1 MTDSCISKY
10 YSTTRNGKK
19 YSNNYTSDEWE
30 AITILVNLKHN
41 KSTVICD
48 GENDTTDNNVENVV
62 RHRYNTRSNKK

>member
-30 AITILVNLKHN
+30 AITILVNLKQDKGTDFYHSDN
-41 KSTVICD
+41 VIAH
-48 GENDTTDNNVENVV
+48 NNVENVV

>member
-1 MTDSCISKY
+1 MTDSCISKH

-30 AITILVNLKHN
+30 AITILVNLKQDN
-41 KSTVICD
+41 INGINISDNVTA
-48 GENDTTDNNVENVV
+48 DNNVKNVV